1 MDWLVFYLS
10 GVVASLVMG
19 VRYILRSRKQIK
31 CTWLSASGVVAMLG
45 VLSWFGFMMLLIVW
59 AEDKEKESEN
69 RKTGID
75 GKSSLQDM

>member
-19 VRYILRSRKQIK
+19 VRYILLSRKQIK
-31 CTWLSASGVVAMLG
+31 WTWLSASGVVAMLG

-75 GKSSLQDM
+75 GESSLQDM

>member
-31 CTWLSASGVVAMLG
+31 WTLLSASGVVAMLG

-75 GKSSLQDM
+75 GESSLQDM

>member
-31 CTWLSASGVVAMLG
+31 WTWLSASGVVAMLG

-59 AEDKEKESEN
+59 AEDKEKESKN

-75 GKSSLQDM
+75 GESSLQDM

>member
-1 MDWLVFYLS
+1 M
-10 GVVASLVMG
+10 VMG
-19 VRYILRSRKQIK
+19 VRYILRSSKQIK
-31 CTWLSASGVVAMLG
+31 WTWLSASGVVAMLG

-75 GKSSLQDM
+75 GESSLQDM

>member
-1 MDWLVFYLS
+1 M
-10 GVVASLVMG
+10 VMG
-19 VRYILRSRKQIK
+19 VRYILLSRKQIK
-31 CTWLSASGVVAMLG
+31 WTWLSASGVVAMLG

-75 GKSSLQDM
+75 GESSLQDM

>member
-31 CTWLSASGVVAMLG
+31 WTWLSASGVVAMLG
-45 VLSWFGFMMLLIVW
+45 VLSWFGFMMQLIVW

-75 GKSSLQDM
+75 GESSLQDM

>member
-19 VRYILRSRKQIK
+19 VRYILRSRKHIK
-31 CTWLSASGVVAMLG
+31 WAWLGASGVVAMLG
-45 VLSWFGFMMLLIVW
+45 VLSWFGFMMLLIVC

-75 GKSSLQDM
+75 GESSLQDM

>member
-1 MDWLVFYLS
+1 
-10 GVVASLVMG
+10 
-19 VRYILRSRKQIK
+19 
-31 CTWLSASGVVAMLG
+31 MLG

-59 AEDKEKESEN
+59 AEDKEKESKN